1 MKVKQGKGTADHLM
15 PFGYLFYVCR
25 PLFRNYLGEGIF
37 LFHYENQELERMGH
51 STAHIW
57 REIETLIAKTMIAI
71 TPELK
76 IEMSGEVP
84 PGRRKSPYDCQ

>member
-1 MKVKQGKGTADHLM
+1 
-15 PFGYLFYVCR
+15 
-25 PLFRNYLGEGIF
+25 
-37 LFHYENQELERMGH
+37 MGH

-84 PGRRKSPYDCQ
+84 PGTPALIVVVVVVVVALVVVVVVVVIVVVWLSLLLLSLF

>member
-1 MKVKQGKGTADHLM
+1 
-15 PFGYLFYVCR
+15 
-25 PLFRNYLGEGIF
+25 
-37 LFHYENQELERMGH
+37 MGH
-51 STAHIW
+51 STSHIW

-84 PGRRKSPYDCQ
+84 PGKFVFVSTVSF